1 MRKTKKITLELLNE
15 EEYRRVICYPTC
27 KAEELMRRLKELKE
41 LRIEAIQFVGQ
52 KYVQNIPVLGKG
64 CVGIVVIAYRENKKV
79 ALKIRRTDADR
90 LTMQREAQM
99 LRKANKT
106 DVGPRLLGTTKN
118 FLLMEYVEGT
128 LLPEWIKTLDGKNTR
143 ERLCYILR
151 LVLEQA
157 WRLDKAGLDHGELSH
172 APKHIIIKQ
181 NDSPCL
187 VDFETA
193 SISRRVSNVTSLC
206 QYLFIGSLTAKLIQ
220 KEIVNISEDELV
232 NALRTYKKN
241 RNRRNFDEVLRKCK
255 VLKGTSC
262 HIEQCTRNIV
272 KNNE

>member
-1 MRKTKKITLELLNE
+1 LRETKKITLGLLNE

-27 KAEELMRRLKELKE
+27 KAEELIQRLIELKK
-41 LRIEAIQFVGQ
+41 LRIKAVQFAGK
-52 KYVQNIPVLGKG
+52 KYVRNIPVLGKG
-64 CVGIVVIAYRENKKV
+64 CTGIVVIAYRKNKKV

-90 LTMQREAQM
+90 LTMQHEAQM

-106 DVGPRLLGTTKN
+106 NVGPRLLGTTKN
-118 FLLMEYVEGT
+118 FLLMEYIEGT

-143 ERLCYILR
+143 KRLRHILR

-220 KEIVNISEDELV
+220 RKLDRINKDELV

-241 RNRRNFDEVLRKCK
+241 RNRRNFEGILRACR

-262 HIEQCTRNIV
+262 SIQQYIGNKV